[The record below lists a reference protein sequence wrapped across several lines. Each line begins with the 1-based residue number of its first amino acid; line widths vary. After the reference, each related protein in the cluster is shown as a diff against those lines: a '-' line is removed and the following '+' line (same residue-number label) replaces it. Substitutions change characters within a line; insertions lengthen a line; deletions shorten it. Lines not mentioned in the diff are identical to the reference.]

1 LDGTLLDHHSY
12 SWDGASPALR
22 ELKRR
27 QIPLIFCTSKT
38 RSEVKALRREIG
50 NTHPF
55 VVENGGALVIPAG
68 YFPAVAPPAH
78 RAKTYTLM
86 LGRPY
91 DELVRELRAI
101 ARQTGVGVRGFH
113 QMPAQEV
120 ARSSGLTVQ
129 EARMAQQR
137 ETGEPFTFQNA
148 TPAKIRRFQ
157 QLARERGYSVQ
168 RGGRFW
174 HFSGDHDKAVALSAL
189 IGFYRL
195 AWKVPIRTIALGDS
209 DNDLLMLQLVDH
221 PILMPK
227 PDGSFANEVLAHV
240 PKIFR
245 AKTSGSTGWNQA
257 LLGALR
263 GNGTRTAKSN
273 ASSRRAS

>member
-1 LDGTLLDHHSY
+1 
-12 SWDGASPALR
+12 
-22 ELKRR
+22 LKRR

-101 ARQTGVGVRGFH
+101 ARQTGIEVRGFH
-113 QMPAQEV
+113 QMTAEEV
-120 ARSSGLTVQ
+120 ARSTGLTVQ
-129 EARMAQQR
+129 EARMAQRR
-137 ETGEPFTFQNA
+137 ETGEPFVFQNA
-148 TPAKIRRFQ
+148 TPAQIRRFQ
-157 QLARERGYSVQ
+157 QLAREGGYSVQ
-168 RGGRFW
+168 KGGRFW

-209 DNDLLMLQLVDH
+209 SNDLLMLQLVDW

-227 PDGSFANEVLAHV
+227 SDGSFASEVLAQM
-240 PKIFR
+240 PDIWR
-245 AKTSGSTGWNQA
+245 AKVPGSSGWSLA
-257 LLGALR
+257 LLRALR
-263 GNGTRTAKSN
+263 GNGTRSVRAG
-273 ASSRRAS
+273 ASSSRTA